1 MQRSTSTAQP
11 PPQHLLRELG
21 LHYVSTDDLTIERRR
36 RGAGFVYL
44 DARGHPL
51 RDERTLYRLK
61 RLAVPPAYEAVRF
74 APDPHAHLQAIGRDA
89 AGRAQYRYHP
99 DWEKVRE
106 LRKARR
112 LARLAEVLPVI
123 RRWVS
128 RHLNERE
135 PTQERAVAAVIELVG
150 LTALRPGSETYA
162 KQHGTR
168 GAATLVKSDLKIS
181 GATITLHFIGKGSKE
196 IEKTI
201 ECARLAEALRRLSKL
216 PGKRMFQYRNAEG
229 AIVPLRRRDV
239 NAMLQTI
246 TGRAVSLKDF
256 RTLTASGR
264 AIEHLATLEPKASE
278 RGRKRQLL
286 TMMREIANELA
297 NTPTVCRKSYVH
309 AAVVEAFESGALRR
323 IAARA
328 RIRSPAA
335 REKMLAKILERLA
348 LKA

>member
-1 MQRSTSTAQP
+1 MQRSASAHP
-11 PPQHLLRELG
+11 PPQNLLRELG
-21 LHYVSTDDLTIERRR
+21 LHYVDTDDLTIQRRR

-74 APDPHAHLQAIGRDA
+74 APDPHAHLQAVGRDA

-112 LARLAEVLPVI
+112 LARLAQVLPVI

-128 RHLNERE
+128 RHLKDRE
-135 PTQERAVAAVIELVG
+135 PTQERAVAAVIELVA
-150 LTALRPGSETYA
+150 LTALRPGSEAYA

-168 GAATLVKSDLKIS
+168 GAATLLKSDINIS
-181 GATITLHFIGKGSKE
+181 GPKIMLHFTGKGSKE
-196 IEKTI
+196 VEKTI
-201 ECARLAEALRRLSKL
+201 ESPRLAQALRDLSKL
-216 PGKRMFQYRNAEG
+216 PGKRVFQYRNAEG

-239 NAMLQTI
+239 NTVLQTI
-246 TGRAVSLKDF
+246 TDRAVSLKDF
-256 RTLTASGR
+256 RTLNACAL
-264 AIEHLATLEPKASE
+264 AIEHLGSLDPKPSE

-286 TMMREIANELA
+286 ATMREIAGELA
-297 NTPTVCRKSYVH
+297 NTPAVCRKSYVH
-309 AAVVEAFESGALRR
+309 AAVVEAFESGVLQR
-323 IAARA
+323 IAKGTRNSGAV
-328 RIRSPAA
+328 
-335 REKMLAKILERLA
+335 REKMLVEILQRIA